1 MSQMTR
7 VEDEIQELLSNKEEK
22 MMQIQVMLQQIMQI
36 VGGYLPSLVAA
47 LAILIIGWL
56 VALIVSAIVR
66 AALRRTTL
74 DNRLAGWIVGEEG
87 AKGVEVERQI
97 GRGVYYLIMIF
108 VLIAF
113 FQALGLTIIT
123 EPLNQ
128 LLIQVFEYAPRLLGA
143 GLLLLIAWIVASALK
158 LIISRVLS
166 AAKIDERL
174 GRSAALEE
182 EKHVPLAQ
190 TLGNAV
196 YWLILLL
203 FLPAVLSALELEGL
217 LQPVQGMINQI
228 LGFLPNIFAAGLIL
242 AIGWFVARIVQQ
254 IVTNLLAAIGTDQLS
269 ERVGLAPALG
279 KQRLSGLL
287 GLVVYVLILIP
298 VLIAALNALALEAIT
313 QPASN
318 MLNAILE
325 AFPAIFAAALVLVI
339 AYMVGRVVA
348 GLITNLLSGVGFNAI
363 LARLGLGKEPG
374 EGVRTPSEVVGYL
387 VLVAV
392 MLFAAIEAS
401 RLLGFVL
408 LADLVVQFTAFASQV
423 VLGLI
428 ILAIGLYLSN
438 LAAKTVQASGAVQAG
453 LLALAARVSILVL
466 AGAMALR
473 QMGLANE
480 IINMA
485 FGLLLGAIAVAV
497 ALAFGLGGREL
508 AARELEGWLQSVKG
522 SKSSEE

>member
-1 MSQMTR
+1 MQVIWDQITR
-7 VEDEIQELLSNKEEK
+7 L
-22 MMQIQVMLQQIMQI
+22 
-36 VGGYLPSLVAA
+36 VGAYIPNLVAA
-47 LAILIIGWL
+47 LAILIVGWL

-66 AALRRTTL
+66 GVLRRTSL
-74 DNRLAGWIVGEEG
+74 DNRLARWIMGEKAAE
-87 AKGVEVERQI
+87 GVEMERQI
-97 GRGVYYLIMIF
+97 ARGVYYLIMIF

-113 FQALGLTIIT
+113 FQALGLTLIT

-128 LLIQVFEYAPRLLGA
+128 LLIQVFQYAPRLLGA
-143 GLLLLIAWIVASALK
+143 GLLLLIAWIVASVLKFAL
-158 LIISRVLS
+158 SRVLT

-174 GRSAALEE
+174 GSEAGLEE
-182 EKHVPLAQ
+182 EERVPLAQ
-190 TLGNAV
+190 TLGNAM
-196 YWLILLL
+196 YWLVFLL

-217 LQPVQGMINQI
+217 LQPVQGMINQL

-254 IVTNLLAAIGTDQLS
+254 IVTNLLAAVGADQLS

-279 KQRLSGLL
+279 ERRLSGLL

-313 QPASN
+313 RPASN

-325 AFPAIFAAALVLVI
+325 AIPAIFAATLVVLI
-339 AYMVGRVVA
+339 AYVVGRVVA
-348 GLITNLLSGVGFNAI
+348 GLIANLLTGVGFNAI
-363 LARLGLGKEPG
+363 LGRLGLGKEPV
-374 EGVRTPSEVVGYL
+374 EGGRTPSEIVGYL
-387 VLVAV
+387 VLVAI

-408 LADLVVQFTAFASQV
+408 LADLVTEFTAFAGQV
-423 VLGLI
+423 ILGLI
-428 ILAIGLYLSN
+428 IFAIGLYLAN
-438 LAAKTVQASGAVQAG
+438 LAANTVQASGAAQAG

-480 IINMA
+480 IINLA

-497 ALAFGLGGREL
+497 ALAFGLGGREI
-508 AARELEGWLQSVKG
+508 AAREVEGWLQSLK
-522 SKSSEE
+522 SEES